1 MAFQTP
7 PSDNIFVGDLP
18 PGITHEVVASV
29 FSAHGTVT
37 SCRIMPSKQPGVKA
51 AALVRFASVEEAAE
65 VVRSLNGNVV
75 EGLDSPIVCRF
86 ANAPGTKPQSSWA
99 SKGGYGSGKGGGGFP
114 ANYDGD
120 GARQGG
126 EPPVSDNVF
135 VGDLPE
141 DFTQDQCLAVFQNYG
156 AVTSCRVMPPKQAGK
171 KASALVRFSSADEA
185 SWVVENLNGNIAEGI
200 LTPIVVRFANTPGST
215 GAATMSASGGTMWAN
230 NRSEP
235 YPSRG
240 KGSGKNGGKGGGEG
254 TFYALYGQVKKSGL
268 LGGSHVPNEC
278 QLYVRNLPKDT
289 TDLDLYRLFA
299 PFGAIAPTGA
309 KAMSNPDGSC
319 KGIGF
324 VDFVNPTCCQAAIT
338 ALNNFTTTDGNVL
351 MMTTKSGNG
360 KKGGGKGYG
369 GDAQ

>member
-1 MAFQTP
+1 MAFQS
-7 PSDNIFVGDLP
+7 SDNIFVGDLP

-200 LTPIVVRFANTPGST
+200 LTPIVV
-215 GAATMSASGGTMWAN
+215 
-230 NRSEP
+230 
-235 YPSRG
+235 
-240 KGSGKNGGKGGGEG
+240 KNGGKGGGEG

-369 GDAQ
+369 GD